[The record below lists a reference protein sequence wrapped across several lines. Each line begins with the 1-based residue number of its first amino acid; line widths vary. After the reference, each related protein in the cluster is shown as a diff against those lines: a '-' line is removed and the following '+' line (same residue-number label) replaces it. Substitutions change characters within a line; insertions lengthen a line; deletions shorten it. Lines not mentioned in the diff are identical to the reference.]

1 MPFLSDREPIMTT
14 SSATGTV
21 EVTVHRR
28 FAVPAERVFDAW
40 LTPRL
45 LGQWMVGPDVREE
58 KLLRLDVDP
67 RVGGRFSMLVE
78 RDGER
83 IDHVGEYLII
93 ERPHR
98 LSFTWT
104 IAGEADQDGSRV
116 DIVISPTDAGCELRL
131 THTLPRAWAD
141 YADRTQQGWSRM
153 LEALHAIF

>member
-1 MPFLSDREPIMTT
+1 MTPPASD
-14 SSATGTV
+14 TV
-21 EVTVHRR
+21 DVTVHRR
-28 FAVPAERVFDAW
+28 FIASAERVFDAW

-45 LGQWMVGPDVREE
+45 LGQWMMGPGIRDE

-83 IDHVGEYLII
+83 IDHVGEYLVID
-93 ERPHR
+93 RPRR

-116 DIVISPTDAGCELRL
+116 DIVLTPTPTGCELRL

-141 YADRTQQGWSRM
+141 YADRTQQGWGTM
-153 LEALHAIF
+153 LDALRSLF

>member
-1 MPFLSDREPIMTT
+1 MTT
-14 SSATGTV
+14 PPAIDTV
-21 EVTVHRR
+21 DVTVSRS
-28 FAVPAERVFDAW
+28 FAAPAERVFDAW

-45 LGQWMVGPDVREE
+45 LGQWMFGEDVREE

-83 IDHVGEYLII
+83 IDHVGEYLVID
-93 ERPHR
+93 RPRR

-116 DIVISPTDAGCELRL
+116 DIIIMPTPTGCELRL
-131 THTLPRAWAD
+131 THALPRAWAD
-141 YADRTQQGWSRM
+141 YADRTQRGWSTM
-153 LEALHAIF
+153 LDALHALF

>member
-1 MPFLSDREPIMTT
+1 MTT
-14 SSATGTV
+14 PPAIDTLD
-21 EVTVHRR
+21 VTVHRT
-28 FAVPAERVFDAW
+28 FTASAERVFDAW

-45 LGQWMVGPDVREE
+45 LGQWMMGPGIREE

-83 IDHVGEYLII
+83 IDHVGEYLVI

-116 DIVISPTDAGCELRL
+116 DIVITPSPSGCELRL
-131 THTLPRAWAD
+131 THALPRAWAD
-141 YADRTQQGWSRM
+141 YADRTQHGWSTM
-153 LEALHAIF
+153 LDALHALF

>member
-1 MPFLSDREPIMTT
+1 MTPP
-14 SSATGTV
+14 ATDTV
-21 EVTVHRR
+21 DVTVHRR
-28 FAVPAERVFDAW
+28 FTASAERVFDAW

-45 LGQWMVGPDVREE
+45 LGQWMMGPGIRDE

-83 IDHVGEYLII
+83 IDHVGEYLVID
-93 ERPHR
+93 RPRR

-116 DIVISPTDAGCELRL
+116 DIVITPTPTGCELCL

-141 YADRTQQGWSRM
+141 YADRTQQGWGTM
-153 LEALHAIF
+153 LDALQSLF

>member
-1 MPFLSDREPIMTT
+1 MTT
-14 SSATGTV
+14 PPAFDTV
-21 EVTVHRR
+21 DVTVHRT
-28 FAVPAERVFDAW
+28 FAAPAERVFDAW

-45 LGQWMVGPDVREE
+45 LGQWMMGPGIRDE
-58 KLLRLDVDP
+58 KLLRLDVDA

-83 IDHVGEYLII
+83 IDHVGEYLVI

-116 DIVISPTDAGCELRL
+116 DIVITPTPDGCALRL
-131 THTLPRAWAD
+131 THALPRAWAD
-141 YADRTQQGWSRM
+141 YADRTQQGWSTM
-153 LEALHAIF
+153 LDALHALF

>member
-1 MPFLSDREPIMTT
+1 MTHSPTSDTVDVTVT
-14 SSATGTV
+14 SDTV
-21 EVTVHRR
+21 DVTVHRA
-28 FAVPAERVFDAW
+28 FAASAERVFDAW

-45 LGQWMVGPDVREE
+45 LGQWMFGPDIRDE

-83 IDHVGEYLII
+83 IDHVGEYLVI

-116 DIVISPTDAGCELRL
+116 DIAITPASAGCELRL

-141 YADRTQQGWSRM
+141 YADRTQQGWSTM
-153 LEALHAIF
+153 LDALHAVF

>member
-1 MPFLSDREPIMTT
+1 MTT
-14 SSATGTV
+14 PPSIDTV
-21 EVTVHRR
+21 DVTVHRT
-28 FAVPAERVFDAW
+28 FTASAERVFDAW

-45 LGQWMVGPDVREE
+45 LGQWMMGPGIREE

-83 IDHVGEYLII
+83 IDHVGEYLVID
-93 ERPHR
+93 RPHR

-116 DIVISPTDAGCELRL
+116 DIVITPSPSGCELHL
-131 THTLPRAWAD
+131 THALPRAWAD
-141 YADRTQQGWSRM
+141 YAERTQQGWATM
-153 LEALHAIF
+153 LDALHALF

>member
-1 MPFLSDREPIMTT
+1 MTPPASD
-14 SSATGTV
+14 TV
-21 EVTVHRR
+21 DVTVHRR
-28 FAVPAERVFDAW
+28 FTASAERVFDAW

-45 LGQWMVGPDVREE
+45 LGQWMMGPGIRDE

-83 IDHVGEYLII
+83 IDHVGEYLVID
-93 ERPHR
+93 RPRR

-116 DIVISPTDAGCELRL
+116 DIVLTRTPTGCELRL

-141 YADRTQQGWSRM
+141 YADRTQQGWSTM
-153 LEALHAIF
+153 LDALQSLF

>member
-1 MPFLSDREPIMTT
+1 MTT
-14 SSATGTV
+14 PSAFDTV
-21 EVTVHRR
+21 DVTVHRT

-45 LGQWMVGPDVREE
+45 LGQWMMGPGIREE
-58 KLLRLDVDP
+58 KLLRLDLDA

-83 IDHVGEYLII
+83 IDHVGEYLVI

-116 DIVISPTDAGCELRL
+116 DIVITPTPAGCALRL
-131 THTLPRAWAD
+131 THALPRAWAD
-141 YADRTQQGWSRM
+141 YADRTQQGWSTM
-153 LEALHAIF
+153 LDALHALF

>member
-1 MPFLSDREPIMTT
+1 MTP
-14 SSATGTV
+14 SAPGTV
-21 EVTVHRR
+21 DVTVQRA
-28 FAVPAERVFDAW
+28 FTASAERVFDAW

-45 LGQWMVGPDVREE
+45 LGQWMMGPDIREE
-58 KLLRLDVDP
+58 KLLRLDVDA

-83 IDHVGEYLII
+83 IDHVGEYLVID
-93 ERPHR
+93 RPHR

-116 DIVISPTDAGCELRL
+116 DIVLTPTPAGCELRL

-141 YADRTQQGWSRM
+141 YADRTQQGWSTM
-153 LEALHAIF
+153 LEALQRLF